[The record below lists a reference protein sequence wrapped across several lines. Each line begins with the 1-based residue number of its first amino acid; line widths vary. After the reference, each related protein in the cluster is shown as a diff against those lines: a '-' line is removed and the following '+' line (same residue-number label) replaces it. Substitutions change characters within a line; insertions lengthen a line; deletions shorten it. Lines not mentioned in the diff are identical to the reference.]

1 MCLYEHKALPALQIG
16 CVSLMTLP
24 QKKFDRGLPILKKI
38 LEIYTA
44 LPVMSCVA
52 ERNSSKLSIIRKK
65 NFYL

>member
-1 MCLYEHKALPALQIG
+1 
-16 CVSLMTLP
+16 MTPP
-24 QKKFDRGLPILKKI
+24 QKKSDRGLPSWKTI

-65 NFYL
+65 ISVLPINNHIIKSLL

>member
-1 MCLYEHKALPALQIG
+1 
-16 CVSLMTLP
+16 MTPP
-24 QKKFDRGLPILKKI
+24 QKKSDRGLPSWKTI

-65 NFYL
+65 NFCSTYKQSYYKIIIIGRSNQIM